1 MNLKKERKKIKSFLV
16 EVTLLV
22 QHIQEYGIH
31 IPQKIAGKAF
41 CKKKKQTQKTKNNH
55 NNILERS

>member
-41 CKKKKQTQKTKNNH
+41 CKKKTNSKNQKQP
-55 NNILERS
+55 